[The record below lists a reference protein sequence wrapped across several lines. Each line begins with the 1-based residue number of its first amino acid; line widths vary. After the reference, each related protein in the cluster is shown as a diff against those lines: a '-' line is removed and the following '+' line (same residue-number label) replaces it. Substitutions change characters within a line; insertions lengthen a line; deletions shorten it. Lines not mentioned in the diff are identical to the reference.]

1 MFDHKMLNYKERET
15 DTHIPHCTGQC
26 TNVQTGS
33 VQRNRLQTQTKAEGK
48 RDGSVLKFRSE
59 DKQFYKERAQ
69 KRWVTWKPSSKIL
82 SDNIKLKAEVNSY
95 KQKPAH
101 TRSYTCTL
109 AVHPPQCLRYEDK
122 DSLWTLTFK
131 ALLCWKLIP
140 QRDPKCPSPP
150 NTDRCAWTIA
160 FHKYRD
166 I

>member
-1 MFDHKMLNYKERET
+1 MLKIIKMKT
-15 DTHIPHCTGQC
+15 DTHARTTLYRPMHHRSNRICPEKPF
-26 TNVQTGS
+26 TNANQSWRKERWKCVKNTE
-33 VQRNRLQTQTKAEGK
+33 VKINNTTK
-48 RDGSVLKFRSE
+48 RDV
-59 DKQFYKERAQ
+59 
-69 KRWVTWKPSSKIL
+69 KPISKIL
-82 SDNIKLKAEVNSY
+82 SHNIKLKAEVNSY